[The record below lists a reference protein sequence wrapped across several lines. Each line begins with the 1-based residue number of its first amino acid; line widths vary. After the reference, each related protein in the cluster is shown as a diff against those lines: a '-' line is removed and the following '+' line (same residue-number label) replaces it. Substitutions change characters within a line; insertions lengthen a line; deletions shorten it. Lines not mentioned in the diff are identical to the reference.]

1 MRIERLIY
9 SVLILGASTLAILN
23 WRRAALFKA
32 DNEELRSQV
41 EMLQAAAESS
51 GQLLEVTRENSQK
64 VRSQMKELLQL
75 RNEVTQLRNQ
85 QQKAEQLAAE
95 LEKVKHGLAQ
105 GQPAQD
111 AAAPDWIAGDVFPKE
126 SWNFAGYA
134 TPEAA
139 MISAIWAMKEGDRAR
154 YLESLTPREAE
165 RMIALWVSNDGG
177 TAVDEK
183 HRNLIAP
190 ISALRV
196 LERQATSPT
205 EMVMN
210 VFIEG
215 PGRVE
220 RVRLSQIGEEWKF
233 GGFIREEQQA
243 GSP

>member
-9 SVLILGASTLAILN
+9 SVLILGAAALAIVN

-41 EMLQAAAESS
+41 EMLQAEAENS
-51 GQLLEVTRENSQK
+51 GRMMEVTRENAQK
-64 VRSQMKELLQL
+64 VRAQARELMEL

-85 QQKAEQLAAE
+85 RRTAEQLASEVQKLKNE
-95 LEKVKHGLAQ
+95 LAAA
-105 GQPAQD
+105 QPAQNGD
-111 AAAPDWIAGDVFPKE
+111 VAGGLAGDVFPKE

-134 TPEAA
+134 SPEAA

-154 YLESLTPREAE
+154 YLESLTPQEAE
-165 RMIALWVSNDGG
+165 RMIALWTSNEGG
-177 TAVDEK
+177 AAVEEK

-190 ISALRV
+190 INALKV
-196 LERQATSPT
+196 LERESISPT
-205 EMVMN
+205 EIVIN

-215 PGRVE
+215 PGRME
-220 RVRLSQIGEEWKF
+220 KVRMSQVGEEWKF

-243 GSP
+243 AVP